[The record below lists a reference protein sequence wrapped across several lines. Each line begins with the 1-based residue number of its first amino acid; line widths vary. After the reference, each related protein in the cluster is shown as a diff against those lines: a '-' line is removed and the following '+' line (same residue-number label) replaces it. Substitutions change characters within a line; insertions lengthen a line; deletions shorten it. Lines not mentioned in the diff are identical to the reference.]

1 MTVGNSSWRLP
12 YVQEHKNP
20 VQLRAA
26 GDGRRD
32 SRGGAAIRE
41 EAERL
46 QQALESQRGRVSRG
60 RRGGGGG
67 FQEAAALPRDG
78 RAAEEPGGRGGQ
90 SQGARCPE
98 IPRAVDLSRSRFPVA
113 RRAQHEARCA
123 YSGQACEKP
132 PCLCPRFF

>member
-46 QQALESQRGRVSRG
+46 QQARESQRGRASRG

-67 FQEAAALPRDG
+67 FQEAAPLPRDG
-78 RAAEEPGGRGGQ
+78 PAAEEPGGKVGPGP
-90 SQGARCPE
+90 GAPCP
-98 IPRAVDLSRSRFPVA
+98 DLS
-113 RRAQHEARCA
+113 
-123 YSGQACEKP
+123 
-132 PCLCPRFF
+132 